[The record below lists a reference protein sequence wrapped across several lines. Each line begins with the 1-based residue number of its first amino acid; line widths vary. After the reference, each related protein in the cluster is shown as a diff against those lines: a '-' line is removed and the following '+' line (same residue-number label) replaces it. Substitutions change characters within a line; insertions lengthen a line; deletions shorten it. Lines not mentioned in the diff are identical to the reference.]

1 MLTLNFFGGVKVLFL
16 ANFGRTA
23 VKFASKMRPLS
34 SQVKKIPFI
43 KSLSN
48 REICNVFRRF
58 GLGYSR
64 DNPALDSALSSVY
77 CM

>member
-1 MLTLNFFGGVKVLFL
+1 MLTMNFFGGVKVLFL

-23 VKFASKMRPLS
+23 LKFASKMCPLS

-43 KSLSN
+43 KRLSN

-64 DNPALDSALSSVY
+64 DNPGLEAALSSVY